1 MNDDLL
7 VKYLLQETTLH
18 ESRTVESW
26 IRATPGNQR
35 YFDHFKLIWDRSR
48 ELAATS
54 SVDEEMAWQRFQ
66 QRVIEDGTPSR
77 GLVRTMNRRTSS
89 WQVAAILAGL
99 VGIVAMIYYFG
110 RLGKTPVVLAA
121 AETTQVDTLPDGS
134 VITLNRHSSLSY
146 AGGYNEKKRTVAL
159 KGEAF
164 FSIVPDKKKPFVV
177 EVNGLTV
184 TVTGTSFNI
193 KTTGRQTEV
202 IVETGTVLVSN
213 GHETIAL
220 TPKEKV
226 IVADPDST
234 LNKEQSTDD
243 LYRYYRDKTFV
254 CDKTPLWKVVKV
266 INEAY
271 DANIVIESKELAQ
284 QPLST
289 TFHNQSLD
297 QILVVLQETFGC
309 TIERTNSTIVLK

>member
-1 MNDDLL
+1 M
-7 VKYLLQETTLH
+7 K
-18 ESRTVESW
+18 
-26 IRATPGNQR
+26 
-35 YFDHFKLIWDRSR
+35 RS
-48 ELAATS
+48 T
-54 SVDEEMAWQRFQ
+54 
-66 QRVIEDGTPSR
+66 
-77 GLVRTMNRRTSS
+77 
-89 WQVAAILAGL
+89 
-99 VGIVAMIYYFG
+99 
-110 RLGKTPVVLAA
+110 
-121 AETTQVDTLPDGS
+121 
-134 VITLNRHSSLSY
+134 RHIQHRK
-146 AGGYNEKKRTVAL
+146 A
-159 KGEAF
+159 
-164 FSIVPDKKKPFVV
+164 
-177 EVNGLTV
+177 
-184 TVTGTSFNI
+184 I

-234 LNKEQSTDD
+234 LNKEQNTDD

-254 CDKTPLWKVVKV
+254 CDKTPLWKVVEV